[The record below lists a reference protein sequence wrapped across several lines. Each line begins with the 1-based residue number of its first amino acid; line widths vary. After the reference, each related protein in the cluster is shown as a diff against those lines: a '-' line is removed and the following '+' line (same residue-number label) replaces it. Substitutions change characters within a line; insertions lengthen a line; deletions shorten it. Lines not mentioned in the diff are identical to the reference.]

1 MASERRWVFIV
12 TVIAVL
18 IVSTIY
24 ALRQP
29 LEFETGALVRVK
41 TPPLPKEFAVHFSWG
56 EDFWR
61 SPDLAVEVAK
71 RIRIS
76 EEPEET
82 WPIVSW
88 LSTHLA
94 IKETDGLVTLTL
106 RGGFAQR
113 AVRDA
118 LAAYIERA
126 SEKMKDDLQ
135 SSIKRESQRLSE
147 LRHALEEHRQQVIG
161 ALTRRVEERKNA
173 LQAHKASLEK
183 ELQELLKTRLAQMR
197 IGEQG
202 ATLESW
208 YYRNYIESLLR
219 RLEGV
224 QRELDLLEAKG
235 IGAFEGEYQR
245 VRELEERMEVLAQAQ
260 AEAQHILRSWEP
272 VEIITP
278 AQLPQGPVGPNRAQM
293 ILWGAGIG
301 VVLGLLVALFAPR
314 LRLDYSPSLANG
326 RRR

>member
-1 MASERRWVFIV
+1 MASERRWMFIV
-12 TVIAVL
+12 TVVTMLIA
-18 IVSTIY
+18 STIY

-147 LRHALEEHRQQVIG
+147 LRRALEEHRQQVIG

-260 AEAQHILRSWEP
+260 AEAQHILTSWEP

-314 LRLDYSPSLANG
+314 LRLDSSPSPANG

>member
-1 MASERRWVFIV
+1 MASERRWMFIV
-12 TVIAVL
+12 TVVTMLIA
-18 IVSTIY
+18 STIY

-126 SEKMKDDLQ
+126 SEKMKSDLQ

-161 ALTRRVEERKNA
+161 ALTRRVEERKNT

-202 ATLESW
+202 ATIESW

-224 QRELDLLEAKG
+224 QGELDLLEAQG

-260 AEAQHILRSWEP
+260 AEAQHILTSWEP

-278 AQLPQGPVGPNRAQM
+278 AQLPQGPVGPDRAQM
-293 ILWGAGIG
+293 ILWGTVVGI
-301 VVLGLLVALFAPR
+301 VLGLLVALFAPR
-314 LRLDYSPSLANG
+314 
-326 RRR
+326 RREQIREAQKP

>member
-18 IVSTIY
+18 IASTIY

-126 SEKMKDDLQ
+126 SEKMKGDLQ

-208 YYRNYIESLLR
+208 YYRNYIELLLR

-260 AEAQHILRSWEP
+260 AEAQHILTSWEP

-314 LRLDYSPSLANG
+314 LRLDSSPSPANG